1 MIKISDG
8 RIIIDTE
15 IDSSGAAAGAERL
28 KNTINQSKQSFNG
41 YTKET
46 QKLQRQLDMLKYQ
59 LGGEVPQATQEA
71 YQKMFQLRQ
80 EIRQA
85 SRQYGSYSAEA
96 MKAKNALHE
105 FALGLDDTT
114 FKQVYM
120 RSQLGLTDAQ
130 LQQQAN
136 SIKLNARMTKLMGN
150 QTEILTRQMQGLQK
164 FGIKPKDMLPAS
176 TLGQFQLLNETVKAS
191 GSPLYALS
199 AAYRNLGASMEK
211 HVKNWSVQKMAVAQ
225 SNGDMVKYGLILRG
239 MTAAQMSL
247 GLAFPIVGLA
257 AVAAYSTMFSAAF
270 KANEGLQ
277 ALGETVKGKLGQAL
291 QPLIQTTAQFL
302 TIVLT
307 LVGKVAD
314 LAIKFNELH
323 PIAAKV
329 LSVIAFLYPAMTLLL
344 LPLNMGI
351 GLLNGWKVVLNGVWT
366 MFGGVIIAVANA
378 SATFLTF
385 AAVIGAVVGGLI
397 YFYKTN
403 ETFRNTVTKAWD
415 SISSK
420 GKAAF
425 GSLAKY
431 FTDTLPE
438 AFKSGGL
445 EGVATTIGN
454 SISNIVSNISTKGPE
469 LLKSGGDLINNFITG
484 AQTNLP
490 QILSTGSQIITNLIT
505 GLATALPTIVTKMNE
520 TRMTILNGIS
530 NVLPQLLTT
539 GVNIITQLIQG
550 IAQAL
555 PTILGIGVQIITAI
569 INAITQNIN
578 IIVSTG
584 LTVLTTFIDGII
596 QALPVL
602 IDAGFKILTALVDA
616 IIQNLPTIIDAA
628 LKIIDSLI
636 KAITDLLPTILDAG
650 IKILLAIM
658 DGIVQTIPKLIEML
672 PQIIDTIVRIITE
685 NLPQIIDSGL
695 KILLA
700 VIEGIIQALPQ
711 LIAATPQIISSVVTA
726 LMEHLPEIIEA
737 GIKINLAIAKGLIDA
752 IPQLLMAIPKINF
765 AIIDAFAKL
774 DWSSIGKNIISGIGQ
789 GIENAKDALLGK
801 VSSMVQKIKD
811 KFTSIKGFDIHSPS
825 RWGRNMVG
833 KNIPKGIGLGFEDET
848 PNLLNNADS
857 MVRELKTSMDFNTAR
872 TTANIAAS
880 ANRMSTVSNTS
891 NSATTNNNAPLFN
904 VEHFHNETDMDISQI
919 AQELAFLGKRRL
931 TT

>member
-1 MIKISDG
+1 MASDG

-15 IDSSGAAAGAERL
+15 IDSSGAAAGAQKL
-28 KNTINQSKQSFNG
+28 KSTINQSKQAFSG
-41 YTKET
+41 YTRET

-71 YQKMFQLRQ
+71 YQKMSQLNQ

-85 SRQYGSYSAEA
+85 TRQYGRYSPEV
-96 MKAKNALHE
+96 MKAKQALSE

-130 LQQQAN
+130 LQQHAN
-136 SIKLNARMTKLMGN
+136 SIKLNARMTKLMGS

-176 TLGQFQLLNETVKAS
+176 TIGQFQMLNETVKAS
-191 GSPLYALS
+191 GSPIYALS
-199 AAYRNLGASMEK
+199 GAYRNLGTSMEK
-211 HVKNWSVQKMAVAQ
+211 HIKNWSAQKLAVKMA
-225 SNGDMVKYGLILRG
+225 GDDMVKYGILLRG
-239 MTAAQMSL
+239 MTAAQMNM
-247 GLAFPIVGLA
+247 GLAFPVVALA
-257 AVAAYSTMFSAAF
+257 AAAFYTTLFSAAYQSDS
-270 KANEGLQ
+270 ALQ
-277 ALGETVKGKLGQAL
+277 ALGETVKGKLATAF

-314 LAIKFNELH
+314 WITKFNELH
-323 PIAAKV
+323 PIAAKI
-329 LSVIAFLYPAMTLLL
+329 LSVIALLAPVMTLLL
-344 LPLNMGI
+344 LPLGSGV
-351 GLLNGWKVVLNGVWT
+351 GLLNGWKLALNGVWVLIGPIVT
-366 MFGGVIIAVANA
+366 MIGTA
-378 SATFLTF
+378 SATFLAF

-420 GKAAF
+420 GKEAF
-425 GSLAKY
+425 AGLAKY
-431 FTDTLPE
+431 FTETLPN

-445 EGVATTIGN
+445 EGVATTLGN

-469 LLKSGGDLINNFITG
+469 LLKSGGDLIKNFIKG
-484 AQTNLP
+484 VQTNLP
-490 QILSTGSQIITNLIT
+490 QILSTGSQIITNIIQ
-505 GLATALPTIVTKMNE
+505 GLATALPGIITKMNE
-520 TRMTILNGIS
+520 TRMLILTAIS
-530 NVLPQLLTT
+530 NILPQILTT

-555 PTILGIGVQIITAI
+555 PIMLNIGVQIITAI

-578 IIVSTG
+578 IIIDTG

-616 IIQNLPTIIDAA
+616 IVQNLPTIIDAA

-650 IKILLAIM
+650 IKILLAMI
-658 DGIVQTIPKLIEML
+658 DGIIQTIPKLIEML
-672 PQIIDTIVRIITE
+672 PQIIDTVVKVITD
-685 NLPQIIDSGL
+685 NLPKIIDAGL

-765 AIIDAFAKL
+765 AIVDAFAKL
-774 DWSSIGKNIISGIGQ
+774 DWGSIGKNIILGIGK
-789 GIENAKDALLGK
+789 GIESAKDDLLAKAKGIADSIKERIQSAL
-801 VSSMVQKIKD
+801 KIK
-811 KFTSIKGFDIHSPS
+811 SPS
-825 RWGRNMVG
+825 RWMRDMIG
-833 KNIPKGIGLGFEDET
+833 KNIVRGIGVGIDLET
-848 PNLLNNADS
+848 PMLLNDADS
-857 MVRELKTSMDFNTAR
+857 MVRELKTSMDFNTAK
-872 TTANIAAS
+872 TTANIVGS
-880 ANRMSTVSNTS
+880 ANKAANVSNSETTITNDKRINVHIENFNGTDES
-891 NSATTNNNAPLFN
+891 NIVQL
-904 VEHFHNETDMDISQI
+904 
-919 AQELAFLGKRRL
+919 AQEIAFLDKRKPN
-931 TT
+931 